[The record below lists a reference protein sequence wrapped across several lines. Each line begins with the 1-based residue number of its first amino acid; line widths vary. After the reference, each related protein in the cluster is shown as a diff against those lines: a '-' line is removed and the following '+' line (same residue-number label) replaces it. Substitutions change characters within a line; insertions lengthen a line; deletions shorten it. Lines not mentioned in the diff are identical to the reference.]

1 MSGHTP
7 GPWAT
12 ETDWLTDYET
22 LVTVPSKS
30 GQRGTEIARCN
41 HNWNE
46 ADYSERRISW
56 KEAQCNARL
65 IATAPDGLAL
75 AQAILAD
82 CTDTT
87 PKAWIE
93 MATDIVRRVG

>member
-12 ETDWLTDYET
+12 ETDWLTDYT
-22 LVTVPSKS
+22 TVVVLPSKNN
-30 GQRGTEIARCN
+30 TAIARCE

-56 KEAQCNARL
+56 KEAECNARL
-65 IATAPDGLAL
+65 ITTAPDGLAL

-87 PKAWIE
+87 PQAWIE
-93 MATDIVRRVG
+93 MASALVAKAEGR